1 MWTIKHDL
9 DQSEYIRLNHFP
21 LATSMYWQAGKTLKA
36 AQDPLND
43 PTAIYF
49 TSRFPS
55 ARYDN
60 KGVKSGI

>member
-36 AQDPLND
+36 AQDHERPDSNLLHL
-43 PTAIYF
+43 AV
-49 TSRFPS
+49 SQREL
-55 ARYDN
+55 
-60 KGVKSGI
+60 